1 MKHLVNKI
9 KIAGLSG
16 LFILALAFMQGCKKN
31 DDNPPNPDLP
41 DMKGELELINEF
53 DLDVSEPS
61 GLSFGKDGTSLF
73 TVSDNTN
80 KVYEIS
86 FEGEIIR
93 ELEYTGTDLEG
104 ITYNP
109 DDDVLA
115 IVEERD
121 RQMVL
126 IDYESGTEIERFDID
141 VKVGADNKG
150 LEGISWNN
158 NNHAYYIL
166 NENNPALLMVWKK
179 PTGIISEIDLN
190 FAGDYSGIFV
200 ESNHANLWIVSDESK
215 MLYRC
220 DYSAKVLEQFEL
232 NFSKAEGIVVDSDK
246 NRVYIV
252 SDKLSK
258 LFVYKIKK

>member
-1 MKHLVNKI
+1 MKHLAYKT
-9 KIAGLSG
+9 KIAG
-16 LFILALAFMQGCKKN
+16 LFILALVFLQGCKKN

-41 DMKGELELINEF
+41 VMKGELELINEF
-53 DLDVSEPS
+53 NLDVSEPS

-80 KVYEIS
+80 KVYELS

-104 ITYNP
+104 ITYNS
-109 DDDVLA
+109 DDDVLT

-121 RQMVL
+121 RQMVIL
-126 IDYESGTEIERFDID
+126 DYESGEEIERFDID
-141 VKVGADNKG
+141 VKVGTDNKG
-150 LEGISWNN
+150 LEGISWNS

-166 NENNPALLMVWKK
+166 NEDDPALLMIWKK
-179 PTGIISEIDLN
+179 TSGIISEINLN

-232 NFSKAEGIVVDSDK
+232 DFSKAEGIVVDSDQ

-252 SDKLSK
+252 NDKLSK